1 MSSAQKKR
9 DLIKEA
15 SAVYGSSTRN
25 KIHQIAKANA
35 GMSDESR
42 SKAYAALAEMH
53 AAKLKRDKK
62 GGKTKKKRRQKKTK
76 KTKKWFPFI

>member
-15 SAVYGSSTRN
+15 SAANGISSTR
-25 KIHQIAKANA
+25 KRIHDIGNNSKTE
-35 GMSDESR
+35 MSDKSR
-42 SKAYAALAEMH
+42 SLAYADLAEMH

-62 GGKTKKKRRQKKTK
+62 GGKTKKKRRR
-76 KTKKWFPFI
+76 KKWFPFML